1 VISPAVAKA
10 RWRERDGTRRPEVSS
25 VQHIEQLRPELQ
37 SELPRSCMSFRN
49 ERGPGCSAWS
59 LPRFPKGQCRLVA
72 NPKVVKRT
80 IVDVFLLI
88 KVRTLDMTT
97 TTQGGCSARTPF
109 YLIS

>member
-1 VISPAVAKA
+1 MALGALKLA
-10 RWRERDGTRRPEVSS
+10 RFSTLNTYARNCRVSC
-25 VQHIEQLRPELQ
+25 
-37 SELPRSCMSFRN
+37 PRSCMSFRN
-49 ERGPGCSAWS
+49 ERGPGCSAC
-59 LPRFPKGQCRLVA
+59 PCPDFQKGQCRLVA

-88 KVRTLDMTT
+88 KVRALHMTT